1 MYQTQIPYVKG
12 LTEELAKLPLDKLD
26 NVTPLDSGAVL
37 TEVITAFNNLVAD
50 LKEKGL
56 MKTV

>member
-1 MYQTQIPYVKG
+1 
-12 LTEELAKLPLDKLD
+12 LAKLPSDKLD